1 MYSHGGDVKLL
12 LSLKNMF
19 EVSNLQLFPRTQDWT
34 QEVLPVLLWCTRGSL
49 NFAAIGDSS
58 PGEAIFR
65 ITRGTNQD
73 PNLLASE
80 IDHKS

>member
-19 EVSNLQLFPRTQDWT
+19 EVSNLQLFPRT

-58 PGEAIFR
+58 PGEAIFFR